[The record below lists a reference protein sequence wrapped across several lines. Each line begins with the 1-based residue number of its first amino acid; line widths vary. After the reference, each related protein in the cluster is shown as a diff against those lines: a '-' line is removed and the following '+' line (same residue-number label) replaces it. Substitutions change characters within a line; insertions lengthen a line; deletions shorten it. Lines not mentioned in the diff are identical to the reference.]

1 MAEHGDV
8 TPISLLVDA
17 ARKDSF
23 ETYRAEMEQSMLF
36 TSKRRNRVYAIQQA
50 IARDPGDGLYVEF
63 GVAAGHGCRLFGK
76 FLAPHGRHMHGFD
89 SFVGLEEDWTGYH
102 TGRAAGAF
110 SQRGGLPTVPDNV
123 TLVKGWLQDT
133 LGPYLEETKDAPFAF
148 IHMDMDTYTPTRYA
162 LEAVKPRLRK
172 GTVIL
177 FDELF
182 GYPGWRYHEHKALEE
197 VLDRSEYD
205 FLSFSNEAVAI
216 EITRTPSP
224 ERHAANKAKKSV

>member
-102 TGRAAGAF
+102 TGRAAGRFHNAEDCP
-110 SQRGGLPTVPDNV
+110 QCPT
-123 TLVKGWLQDT
+123 T
-133 LGPYLEETKDAPFAF
+133 
-148 IHMDMDTYTPTRYA
+148 
-162 LEAVKPRLRK
+162 
-172 GTVIL
+172 
-177 FDELF
+177 
-182 GYPGWRYHEHKALEE
+182 
-197 VLDRSEYD
+197 S
-205 FLSFSNEAVAI
+205 
-216 EITRTPSP
+216 PS
-224 ERHAANKAKKSV
+224 